1 MDTFNWYLER
11 TSTLQQIKPVGLYD
25 LSNLQLRFLCPQDI
39 NEVNALCV
47 DCFPVEYP
55 RSWYEDITSNP
66 KFYSLA
72 AIHKSAIVGIIVA
85 EIKLYIK
92 LNPKEREVVS
102 PSAGKFTQVGYILSL
117 GVTKAYRRNG
127 IASLLLDNL
136 VSHLTS
142 AESQNCKAIFLHV
155 LSSNSSAI
163 AFYERKSFRLHS
175 FHPYYY
181 MINGINKDGFAYV
194 LYINGGHQ
202 QWMIFDIL
210 KYIYTTVCELGV
222 IRWTV
227 SKARKAARRF
237 WPRIRRIASQN
248 TSTIMIDC
256 S

>member
-1 MDTFNWYLER
+1 M
-11 TSTLQQIKPVGLYD
+11 
-25 LSNLQLRFLCPQDI
+25 
-39 NEVNALCV
+39 

-72 AIHKSAIVGIIVA
+72 AIHKSTIVGIIVA

-92 LNPKEREVVS
+92 LSPKEREVVS

-117 GVTKAYRRNG
+117 GVNKAYRRNG
-127 IASLLLDNL
+127 IASLLLDSL
-136 VSHLTS
+136 VSHLMS

-163 AFYERKSFRLHS
+163 SFYERKNFRLHS

-202 QWMIFDIL
+202 QWMIFDVL
-210 KYIYTTVCELGV
+210 KYIYTTICELRV
-222 IRWTV
+222 VKWTMN
-227 SKARKAARRF
+227 KARKATRRF
-237 WPRIRRIASQN
+237 WPRLRRIASQN

>member
-1 MDTFNWYLER
+1 MDTFNWYLEK

-72 AIHKSAIVGIIVA
+72 AIHKSTIVGIIVA

-163 AFYERKSFRLHS
+163 SFYERKSFRLHS

-202 QWMIFDIL
+202 QWMIFDVL
-210 KYIYTTVCELGV
+210 RYIYTTVCELGV
-222 IRWTV
+222 VRWTI